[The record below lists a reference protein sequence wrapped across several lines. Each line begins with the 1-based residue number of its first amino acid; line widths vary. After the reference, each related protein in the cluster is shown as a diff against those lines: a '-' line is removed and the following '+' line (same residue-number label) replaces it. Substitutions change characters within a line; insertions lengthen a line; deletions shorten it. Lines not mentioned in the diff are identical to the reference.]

1 MTHTDSQ
8 PDQTANP
15 EPVADLSTLP
25 SPDGSTPTNTAGLK
39 RIAVLTS
46 GGDAPGMNAAIRAVV
61 RAATFHGIEVVGV
74 RRGFQGLHE
83 GDMRLL
89 GPRDVA
95 NIIQRGG
102 TILLTARSHTWR
114 SPEGRTLGANHLKA
128 WGVQGLI
135 VIGGDGSFH
144 GAHYLQQEHG
154 IPVVG
159 VPGTIDNDLPGT
171 ERTLGFDTALNTA
184 VEAIDRIRD
193 TASSHGRLFLVE
205 VMGRSSG
212 MLAVHTALACGAEAV
227 LYPESPEDSYENLV
241 SQLNANWL
249 RGKRSSIVVVAEG
262 DTVGRAVSV
271 GERLKLDHS
280 LDLRVVV
287 LGHVQ
292 RGGSPTAID
301 RIWGSRWG
309 CEAVRRLDCGERG
322 FYVGEVA
329 GALVAQPLSRIMEPQ
344 PAPPGDLGRL
354 VSVLAR

>member
-1 MTHTDSQ
+1 
-8 PDQTANP
+8 
-15 EPVADLSTLP
+15 
-25 SPDGSTPTNTAGLK
+25 
-39 RIAVLTS
+39 
-46 GGDAPGMNAAIRAVV
+46 MNAAIRAVV
-61 RAATFHGIEVVGV
+61 RQADALGHEVWGIH
-74 RRGFQGLHE
+74 RGYQGLLE
-83 GDMRLL
+83 GDMALMPSRAC
-89 GPRDVA
+89 A
-95 NIIQRGG
+95 NILQRGG
-102 TILLTARSHTWR
+102 TVLHTARCSEFHQAEYR
-114 SPEGRTLGANHLKA
+114 ALAAAKLKA
-128 WGVQGLI
+128 VGIEALV
-135 VIGGDGSFH
+135 VIGGDGSFR
-144 GAHYLQQEHG
+144 AAEALQREHG
-154 IPVVG
+154 VACAGI
-159 VPGTIDNDLPGT
+159 PGTIDNDLPGT

-193 TASSHGRLFLVE
+193 TASSHGRLFLIE

-241 SQLNANWL
+241 TQLNDSWL

-292 RGGSPTAID
+292 RGGSPSAID

-309 CEAVRRLDCGERG
+309 CEVVRRLDRGERG

-329 GALVAQPLSRIMEPQ
+329 GALVAQPLSRILEPQ